1 MPLLTT
7 TDERRDQFIRDV
19 YEQHG
24 GLTLRYAA
32 RLLGGDW
39 HRAEDVLQE
48 AALRAWKHATALG
61 LNASEVRPWLWTTVR
76 NLTIDHH
83 RGEKRRPA
91 DCTELGTLD
100 LPVPDPTDRLL
111 RGRLVLDAL
120 SDLTD
125 QQRQV
130 IYLLYYGQFN
140 TAQAAE
146 HLGIP
151 VGTVKSRSYYALR
164 ALRRTL
170 EVRGAVGDLVP
181 GWAVADGPP
190 LALVREEQDDR

>member
-7 TDERRDQFIRDV
+7 ADERRDRFIRDL

-24 GLTLRYAA
+24 RSTLRYAA

-48 AALRAWKHATALG
+48 AALRAWKHAAALG
-61 LNASEVRPWLWTTVR
+61 LNASQVRPWLWTTVR

-83 RGEKRRPA
+83 RAEKRRPA
-91 DCTELGTLD
+91 DCTELDTLD
-100 LPVPDPTDRLL
+100 LSVPDETDRLL

-120 SDLTD
+120 SDLTE

-130 IYLLYYGQFN
+130 ICLLYYGQFN
-140 TAQAAE
+140 AAQAAE

-151 VGTVKSRSYYALR
+151 LGTVKSRSYYALR
-164 ALRRTL
+164 ALKRAL
-170 EVRGAVGDLVP
+170 EIRGALVD
-181 GWAVADGPP
+181 VS
-190 LALVREEQDDR
+190 